1 MDSKNATARWPDL
14 ITLNGEQIR
23 TLEQLYKSAIAAE
36 NSINEQCKVLLGESG
51 ITDIPSGHGEAIK
64 QFFHHFYQSSQKYD
78 SESVFKTYINK
89 YADELNKTINLNKNE
104 LIEFGIGALLEEL
117 KQNTSKKQYTYAR
130 GNYAELHL
138 FEGLY
143 NGLKK
148 EFGDNIV
155 LVDTS
160 PKNYENSIR
169 YDINVLLSLPDKDD
183 LDINIESK
191 KGVTESYI
199 DSKFDLGTFSDTGF
213 SLKSNEKIYASL
225 IDSLQKDFYKF
236 INTAT
241 KTSTET
247 DKWVREQL
255 VDWSIQYIKW
265 RLNNN
270 FPIFASDVNGGNINL
285 SSEIIKGFQ
294 LNPGGSVEYTLG
306 DMLTFVNL
314 DTTYNY
320 HGQANIARYI
330 STKTDISKRTL
341 EEYVKGSGWIKRK
354 DFKTTFQR
362 GTKITPLFKAT
373 VWYGK

>member
-148 EFGDNIV
+148 EFGDNVV
-155 LVDTS
+155 LVGTS

-247 DKWVREQL
+247 DK
-255 VDWSIQYIKW
+255 
-265 RLNNN
+265 
-270 FPIFASDVNGGNINL
+270 
-285 SSEIIKGFQ
+285 
-294 LNPGGSVEYTLG
+294 
-306 DMLTFVNL
+306 
-314 DTTYNY
+314 
-320 HGQANIARYI
+320 
-330 STKTDISKRTL
+330 
-341 EEYVKGSGWIKRK
+341 
-354 DFKTTFQR
+354 
-362 GTKITPLFKAT
+362 
-373 VWYGK
+373 